1 MTDPLPADALDA
13 LDDAVLASRAVD
25 GDFAAFE
32 KIVERHRD
40 KAYRLAL
47 GLTKSEA
54 DAQDVV
60 QEAFIN
66 IYRKLDTFNGDAQL
80 SSWMYRIVVNAALMR
95 LRKTRRRAEVSVDDV
110 QDPTQLEQFTP
121 GAPAGWRV
129 RGDEAA
135 ENRELRAQILAAID
149 QLEPRYQAVFLLR
162 EIEGLSLDEIA
173 AVLDLTTGAV
183 KTRLHRAR
191 LFLQATLEPYLG
203 REEDIGS

>member
-1 MTDPLPADALDA
+1 MTDPLSADALDA
-13 LDDAVLASRAVD
+13 LDDAALASRAVD

-40 KAYRLAL
+40 KAFRLAFS
-47 GLTKSEA
+47 LTKNEA

-66 IYRKLDTFNGDAQL
+66 IYRKLDTFAGDAQL

-110 QDPTQLEQFTP
+110 SDPAHFEPSVP
-121 GAPAGWRV
+121 GEPAGWRV

-135 ENRELRAQILAAID
+135 ENRELRDQILAAID
-149 QLEPRYQAVFLLR
+149 QLDPKYQAAFLLR

-173 AVLDLTTGAV
+173 SVLDLSTGAV

-191 LFLQATLEPYLG
+191 LFLQAALEPYLG
-203 REEDIGS
+203 REEDISN

>member
-1 MTDPLPADALDA
+1 MTDPLPADALDS
-13 LDDAVLASRAVD
+13 LDDAVLAARAVE
-25 GDFAAFE
+25 GDYAAFE

-40 KAYRLAL
+40 KAYRLAF

-66 IYRKLDTFNGDAQL
+66 IYRKLDTFAGDAQL

-110 QDPTQLEQFTP
+110 QDPTQLEQSTP
-121 GAPAGWRV
+121 GELAGWRV

-135 ENRELRAQILAAID
+135 ENRELRGQILAAID

-173 AVLDLTTGAV
+173 SVLELSTGAV

-191 LFLQATLEPYLG
+191 LFLQAALEPYLG
-203 REEDIGS
+203 REEDIAT

>member
-1 MTDPLPADALDA
+1 MTDPLSADALDA
-13 LDDAVLASRAVD
+13 LDDAALASRAVD

-40 KAYRLAL
+40 KAFRLAFS
-47 GLTKSEA
+47 LTKSEA

-66 IYRKLDTFNGDAQL
+66 IYRKLDTFAGDAQL

-110 QDPTQLEQFTP
+110 SDPAHFEPSVP
-121 GAPAGWRV
+121 GEPAGWRV

-135 ENRELRAQILAAID
+135 ENRELRDQILAAID
-149 QLEPRYQAVFLLR
+149 QLDPKYQAAFLLR

-173 AVLDLTTGAV
+173 AVLDLSTGAV

-191 LFLQATLEPYLG
+191 LFLQAALEPYLG
-203 REEDIGS
+203 REEDISN

>member
-1 MTDPLPADALDA
+1 MTDPLPANALDV
-13 LDDAVLASRAVD
+13 LDDAALASRAVD

-47 GLTKSEA
+47 SLTKSEA

-66 IYRKLDTFNGDAQL
+66 IYRKLDTFAGDAQL

-110 QDPTQLEQFTP
+110 SDPAHFEQSAP
-121 GAPAGWRV
+121 GEPAGWRV

-135 ENRELRAQILAAID
+135 ENRELREQILAAID
-149 QLEPRYQAVFLLR
+149 QLEPKYQAAFLLR

-173 AVLDLTTGAV
+173 SVLDLSTGAV

-191 LFLQATLEPYLG
+191 LFLQAALEPYLG
-203 REEDIGS
+203 REEDISN

>member
-1 MTDPLPADALDA
+1 MTDPLPAELLDS
-13 LDDAVLASRAVD
+13 LDDVALASRAVE

-47 GLTKSEA
+47 SLTKSEA

-66 IYRKLDTFNGDAQL
+66 IYRKLDTFAGDAQL

-110 QDPTQLEQFTP
+110 SDPANLEQSAP
-121 GAPAGWRV
+121 GEPAGWRV

-135 ENRELRAQILAAID
+135 ENRELREQILAAID
-149 QLEPRYQAVFLLR
+149 QLDPKYQAAFLLR

-173 AVLDLTTGAV
+173 TVLELSTGAV

-191 LFLQATLEPYLG
+191 LFLQAALEPYLG
-203 REEDIGS
+203 REEDISN

>member
-1 MTDPLPADALDA
+1 MTDPLSADALDA
-13 LDDAVLASRAVD
+13 LDDAALASRAVD

-40 KAYRLAL
+40 KAFRLAFS
-47 GLTKSEA
+47 LTKSEA

-66 IYRKLDTFNGDAQL
+66 IYRKLDTFAGDAQL

-110 QDPTQLEQFTP
+110 SDPAHFEPSVP
-121 GAPAGWRV
+121 GEPAGWRV

-135 ENRELRAQILAAID
+135 ENRELRDQILAAID
-149 QLEPRYQAVFLLR
+149 QLDPKYQAAFLLR

-173 AVLDLTTGAV
+173 SVLDLSTGAV

-191 LFLQATLEPYLG
+191 LFLQAALEPYLG
-203 REEDIGS
+203 REEDISN